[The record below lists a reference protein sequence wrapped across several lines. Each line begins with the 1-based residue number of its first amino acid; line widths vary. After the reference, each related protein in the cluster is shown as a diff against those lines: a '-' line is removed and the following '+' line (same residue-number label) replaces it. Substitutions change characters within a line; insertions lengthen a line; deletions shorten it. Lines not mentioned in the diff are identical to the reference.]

1 MNKIFSKNE
10 LKLFKKVIFIL
21 NVILLFFNIYV
32 YNNREIV
39 INFKSN
45 LFKYSDYFIMNLNMK
60 AYKYISKY
68 LTNKYNIN
76 FESSKSSLFN
86 RIKKK
91 IIKIKSIGLF
101 DRKHH
106 IKWLK
111 NKLDD
116 EFILQFDEDNPDY
129 LIYNVFTDEDSKS
142 KYKNAIKIA
151 IYTENVMPDLN
162 LADYTI
168 GHYLFR

>member
-1 MNKIFSKNE
+1 MNKIFSQNN
-10 LKLFKKVIFIL
+10 LKLFKNVTFIL
-21 NVILLFFNIYV
+21 NVILFFFNIYV

-39 INFKSN
+39 INLNSN
-45 LFKYSDYFIMNLNMK
+45 IFKYSDYFIMNLNIK

-76 FESSKSSLFN
+76 HGSLKSQIFN
-86 RIKKK
+86 KKKKK

-101 DRKHH
+101 DRKKH

-116 EFILQFDEDNPDY
+116 EFILKFDEDNPDY
-129 LIYNVFTDEDSKS
+129 LIYNVFTKKDSEH

-162 LADYTI
+162 LADYAI
-168 GHYLFR
+168 GH